1 MLFCPPP
8 PSCFITC
15 TPPRS
20 MLLLPPPPPF
30 HLLYH
35 PLPPRLMHLCIKSLM
50 WVLRKDYTTIA
61 KYHNFIPKCNCA
73 HQNFQ
78 LWRYWLLWHY
88 QLDGQRIISQCCDI
102 REFSIAVNVPLVNV
116 VERMSARNVGS
127 TAHMSSFTD
136 RRTIK
141 NCLMSARNMRAAA
154 HAPCSQRALSM
165 FTAQILNA
173 KSTDFTLFTDRWRR
187 WRWLV
192 DGGGGAVT
200 YLCSAHWSLQS
211 AVPLR
216 SLHNQ
221 KTRHSCHG
229 HYSFLS
235 RHTSGY

>member
-1 MLFCPPP
+1 MKTRTRIVSGPKRVALGNLDKQFRRN
-8 PSCFITC
+8 SVA
-15 TPPRS
+15 
-20 MLLLPPPPPF
+20 L
-30 HLLYH
+30 
-35 PLPPRLMHLCIKSLM
+35 
-50 WVLRKDYTTIA
+50 
-61 KYHNFIPKCNCA
+61 NFS
-73 HQNFQ
+73 
-78 LWRYWLLWHY
+78 
-88 QLDGQRIISQCCDI
+88 SQSHI

-192 DGGGGAVT
+192 DEGAE
-200 YLCSAHWSLQS
+200 
-211 AVPLR
+211 
-216 SLHNQ
+216 
-221 KTRHSCHG
+221 
-229 HYSFLS
+229 LS
-235 RHTSGY
+235 RIFVLLTDLYNQRFRFVHSITKKQGTLVMAITHSFHDIRVDINDIWLN

>member
-1 MLFCPPP
+1 MTVKSAAWRLALIRWSPRTLFN
-8 PSCFITC
+8 
-15 TPPRS
+15 TPDGNKAGSTGVRTNFGVHWDS
-20 MLLLPPPPPF
+20 SKFQIVRLPAEPAVSVF
-30 HLLYH
+30 GN
-35 PLPPRLMHLCIKSLM
+35 
-50 WVLRKDYTTIA
+50 TG
-61 KYHNFIPKCNCA
+61 NG
-73 HQNFQ
+73 
-78 LWRYWLLWHY
+78 Y
-88 QLDGQRIISQCCDI
+88 QRVAAS

-192 DGGGGAVT
+192 DEGAE
-200 YLCSAHWSLQS
+200 
-211 AVPLR
+211 
-216 SLHNQ
+216 
-221 KTRHSCHG
+221 
-229 HYSFLS
+229 LS
-235 RHTSGY
+235 RIFVLLTDLYNQRFRFVHSITKKQGTLVMAITHSFHDIRVDINDIWLN